1 MLHTYGNSK
10 AEGRKLCFQK
20 HGTAG
25 QDYSLTHRWQLGRG
39 NEHLWQ
45 PLFREGMKCQSEA
58 SARSSAGYHTSF
70 SLQPMG
76 AREEW
81 GSFSKWDSCGCL
93 MVLLYGLPAWDGC
106 CLAGM
111 LRITHFPLFSSSPY
125 PSGLSFGNKGILIWT
140 FNALFRCWCWKLL
153 CVDPCMWAS
162 TWMHQTKQDCFC
174 TCLQSNLVLKFLIL
188 SKRNTWEIG
197 AVVMDKGQTFK

>member
-10 AEGRKLCFQK
+10 PEGRKLCFQK

-25 QDYSLTHRWQLGRG
+25 QDYSLTHRGQLGRG

-111 LRITHFPLFSSSPY
+111 LRITRFPPHLIPLAFPLGIRVSWY
-125 PSGLSFGNKGILIWT
+125 GLSMPCLDVGAGSSYVWT
-140 FNALFRCWCWKLL
+140 PACGHPRGCIKPSRTVFVPACR
-153 CVDPCMWAS
+153 A
-162 TWMHQTKQDCFC
+162 
-174 TCLQSNLVLKFLIL
+174 IL
-188 SKRNTWEIG
+188 SLNS
-197 AVVMDKGQTFK
+197 